1 MLIVI
6 VIARPQLVVV
16 NGIPKMP
23 AMLEL
28 MADDYFVS
36 ESAYLQFLRLK
47 DNVWKLFVHYGS
59 L

>member
-6 VIARPQLVVV
+6 VIARPQVVVV

-36 ESAYLQFLRLK
+36 ESVYLQFLRLK
-47 DNVWKLFVHYGS
+47 NNV
-59 L
+59 